1 MQNRFWIGVGVFLA
15 ICLCLVVMRHH
26 RVKAAEAEAAQ
37 AQAIAPAEAAS
48 SPSTADAPS
57 EKPRRPVVHG
67 VPTSADAGNLAM
79 QWIEW
84 TSGEGNMGYRLGPVQ
99 EIEKRLPYLQQ
110 VRQKL
115 ADMPLQDD
123 CAKAAQ
129 RAELASM
136 DADITYFQMQV
147 DNAHTPV
154 GADPQLVRESEDR
167 AGNDAYAQAQN
178 AYQMAKNCTT
188 P

>member
-1 MQNRFWIGVGVFLA
+1 MQNRFLIGAGIFLA
-15 ICLCLVVMRHH
+15 IFLCMAVMRHH
-26 RVKAAEAEAAQ
+26 RAKAAEAFIAHDA
-37 AQAIAPAEAAS
+37 APAAS
-48 SPSTADAPS
+48 ASDTSTADIAID
-57 EKPRRPVVHG
+57 KPRKPVVHG
-67 VPTSADAGNLAM
+67 LPTSTDASDLATV
-79 QWIEW
+79 WIDW
-84 TSGEGNMGYRLGPVQ
+84 TSGEGNMGFRPPEQ

-115 ADMPLQDD
+115 ADLSLQDE

-136 DADITYFQMQV
+136 DADLTYFQMQM

-154 GADPQLVRESEDR
+154 GPDPELVKQSEDR
-167 AGNDAYAQAQN
+167 AAADAYAQAQN